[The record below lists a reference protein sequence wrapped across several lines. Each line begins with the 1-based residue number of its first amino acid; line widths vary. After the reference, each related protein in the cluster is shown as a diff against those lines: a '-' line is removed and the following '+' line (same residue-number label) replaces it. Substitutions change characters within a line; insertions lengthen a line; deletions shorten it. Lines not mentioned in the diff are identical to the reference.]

1 MLIVNGVTF
10 ISGNKKIL
18 NGVSFSVDKEKKIII
33 GDNGEGKTTL
43 LEIIYGNLHPDSGQ
57 IVKKGKVAYVPQ
69 EIAALERSGKEEIE
83 TVFTEI
89 KETERELSE
98 LEKKGNFGEEY
109 GTLLQKYEHLGGYTY
124 KQEIDTMLEKLAL
137 DKNTLKRKMY
147 EMSGGERTKVEI
159 AKALLSKADIL
170 LLDEPTN
177 HLDIET
183 IELLEAV
190 LKKFPGDLLVV
201 SHDRTFIDN
210 IATHILYLSN
220 GKIREYG
227 GDYEKF
233 LSLRKAEDEKIAK
246 ERKKLLKY
254 VEKERAFIEKFR
266 YGTRSAQAKSR
277 EKRLEK
283 IDIPELERKRDI
295 KLKLESAERGS
306 NIVLRAGNIKKSY
319 NGKQVLNGVNLTIM
333 RKQRIGIVG
342 KNGSGKSTLLKIIAG
357 VEKPDSGEVKLGPS
371 IKVGYF
377 PQDAF
382 VMDPDSTLISQI
394 TDYGYTVSEARNY
407 LALFDFTEDEV
418 FKTVSELSGGE
429 KRRLMLAKISLIKG
443 NFLILDE
450 PTNHLSID
458 LKEVVL
464 SALKDYEGTILL
476 VTHDRFVLNSIA
488 EKVYTMENGVLK
500 KRKEKRATPSVQ
512 NAEKSAQ
519 KEINKLKS
527 RIAYLEK
534 LVSQNKANEKKKK
547 ELRILREKLKQLTAR

>member
-43 LEIIYGNLHPDSGQ
+43 LEVIYGNLHPDSGQ

-69 EIAALERSGKEEIE
+69 EIAALERSGEEEIE
-83 TVFTEI
+83 TAFTEI
-89 KETERELSE
+89 KETEQELSE
-98 LEKKGNFGEEY
+98 LEKKGDFGEEY
-109 GTLLQKYEHLGGYTY
+109 GALLQKYEHLGGYTY

-159 AKALLSKADIL
+159 AKALLLKADIL

-190 LKKFPGDLLVV
+190 LKKFPGDLLIV

-246 ERKKLLKY
+246 EREKLLKY
-254 VEKERAFIEKFR
+254 IEKERAFIEKFR

-283 IDIPELERKRDI
+283 IDIPELERKRDV

-306 NIVLRAGNIKKSY
+306 NIVLRAENIKKSY

-476 VTHDRFVLNSIA
+476 VTHDRFVLNNIA

-500 KRKEKRATPSVQ
+500 KKKEKRAAPSGR
-512 NAEKSAQ
+512 NAEKSVQ

-534 LVSQNKANEKKKK
+534 LVSQNKASEKKKK
-547 ELRILREKLKQLTAR
+547 ELRILREKLKQLTAK

>member
-1 MLIVNGVTF
+1 MLIIKEATF

-18 NGVSFSVDKEKKIII
+18 NDVSFSVNREKKIII

-43 LEIIYGNLHPDSGQ
+43 LEIIYGNLHPDSGE
-57 IVKKGKVAYVPQ
+57 IIKKGKVAYVPQ
-69 EIAALERSGKEEIE
+69 EIAALEQSGEEEIE
-83 TVFTEI
+83 TAFTEI
-89 KETERELSE
+89 KETEQEMTE
-98 LEKKGNFGEEY
+98 LEKKGDFGEEY
-109 GTLLQKYEHLGGYTY
+109 GVLLQRYEHLGGYTY
-124 KQEIDTMLEKLAL
+124 KQEIETMLEKLAL

-147 EMSGGERTKVEI
+147 EMSGGERTKIEI

-183 IELLEAV
+183 IELLETV
-190 LKKFPGDLLVV
+190 LKKFSGDLLIV

-233 LSLRKAEDEKIAK
+233 LKLRKAEDEKVAK
-246 ERKKLLKY
+246 EREKLLKY
-254 VEKERAFIEKFR
+254 IEKERAFIEKFR

-277 EKRLEK
+277 EKHLEK
-283 IDIPELERKRDI
+283 IDIPELERKRNI

-306 NIVLRAGNIKKSY
+306 NIVLTAENIEKSY
-319 NGKQVLNGVNLTIM
+319 GRKQVLSGVNLTVM
-333 RKQRIGIVG
+333 RKQHIGIIG

-357 VEKPDSGEVKLGPS
+357 VEKPDSGEIRLGPS

-382 VMDPDSTLISQI
+382 VMDPNSTLISQI

-464 SALKDYEGTILL
+464 DALKNYEGTILL

-488 EKVYTMENGVLK
+488 EKIYTMENGVLK
-500 KRKEKRATPSVQ
+500 KKKEKKSSPSGQETGKNV
-512 NAEKSAQ
+512 Q
-519 KEINKLKS
+519 KETNKVKS

-547 ELRILREKLKQLTAR
+547 ELRILREKLKQLTVK

>member
-98 LEKKGNFGEEY
+98 LEKKGDFGEEY

-246 ERKKLLKY
+246 EREKLLKY
-254 VEKERAFIEKFR
+254 IEKERAFIEKFR

-306 NIVLRAGNIKKSY
+306 NIVLRAENIKKSY